1 MKYKR
6 KPEARVIN
14 RKDEDNPDNKGDADN
29 SGGSEKNEASLGDS
43 GFDEVPAAGVE
54 SSYSGRHDFFTRASS
69 GLDVDEEKALS
80 EFLSG
85 DKDYGALPHPDV
97 FNAYPP
103 EVQRKIMEWTD
114 RDVKARRD
122 DESRRQDEMI
132 RANVARERTKQ
143 IVPTVIIVLGILL
156 AAITGIVTKNPVFS
170 IAFLTIPLAVIIG
183 LFVIGDK
190 PGPKRGSKPK

>member
-1 MKYKR
+1 MKHKR

-14 RKDEDNPDNKGDADN
+14 RKDEGNSDTDA
-29 SGGSEKNEASLGDS
+29 GSSNGNGKSAAAFGES

-54 SSYSGRHDFFTRASS
+54 SSYSGRHDFFTRASKD
-69 GLDVDEEKALS
+69 LDVDEMAVLG

-85 DKDYGALPHPDV
+85 DKEYGALPQPEV

-132 RANVARERTKQ
+132 RANVARERTMQ
-143 IVPTVIIVLGILL
+143 IVPSVIIILGIVL